1 MTFMDKNKFSS
12 LVEDEIRTRQITPI
26 EAIIRLCEEREIEV
40 ESVSSLLTPKIKALV
55 KNEASKMNLLKA
67 DKSSR
72 LY

>member
-55 KNEASKMNLLKA
+55 KNEASKMNLLKS